1 MIHPRPNFTT
11 WAYAL
16 LYFQVVLAP
25 PLYRS
30 KPLWYQ
36 NGLTQVATRFSSIF
50 STNKPPNLFLLPAFM
65 NQEFLPDGVFL
76 NPVSGLHYALYL
88 FD

>member
-1 MIHPRPNFTT
+1 MINPQPNFTT

-50 STNKPPNLFLLPAFM
+50 STNKPPKLFLLPARGTTAWPTSSIVTLTFS
-65 NQEFLPDGVFL
+65 V
-76 NPVSGLHYALYL
+76 ALT
-88 FD
+88 